1 VRSAGG
7 WQAVQALRQAGIHQ
21 KSDERILG
29 DSEFVA
35 EVLARADEGL
45 QKKYALV
52 AKGIGIEQLMQGV
65 SELTG
70 VPEAALASAGKKRE
84 NVKARS
90 LLCYWA
96 VTELGMSLT
105 DLARRLGVAVST
117 VSLAVKRGAQLEA
130 REKLKMAA
138 VLNVKN

>member
-1 VRSAGG
+1 MRSAGG

-29 DSEFVA
+29 DSEFVE
-35 EVLARADEGL
+35 EVLAMAAEGL
-45 QKKYALV
+45 EKNALV

-70 VPEAALASAGKKRE
+70 VPVAALASAGKKRE

-90 LLCYWA
+90 LQCFWA
-96 VTELGMSLT
+96 VKALGMSLT
-105 DLARRLGVAVST
+105 DLARRPGVTAST
-117 VSLAVKRGAQLEA
+117 VSVAVQRGAQLA
-130 REKLKMAA
+130 DGEKFKMTAIF
-138 VLNVKN
+138 NVKN